1 MTLLAAP
8 LRAAPAWARYG
19 LAALV
24 AVGALGGAASLSVQ
38 STVET
43 AVAQAQRGE
52 VRVVQLQVGQ
62 VPAGFHLS
70 IGAQDR
76 TRRLLWIDRA
86 GVRRSALLATYSGG
100 DLAEP
105 DVLATVVAAAPPNRR
120 PRVVPS
126 GALLRERAASV
137 GAGALLLLLALLA
150 FGPQPR
156 RLTKWGWTWLLLVL
170 PLSAGPALLLAREA
184 PWSRRATAERE
195 PVDRRD
201 SVPGVRT
208 TGGVALVLV
217 LAVTVLLSGLT
228 TLLVAATPL
237 GHPQPPGPYDVV
249 RTDGTRGP
257 GTLP

>member
-8 LRAAPAWARYG
+8 PRAAPARARYV

-24 AVGALGGAASLSVQ
+24 AVGALGGAASLSVA
-38 STVET
+38 SDLET

-52 VRVVQLQVGQ
+52 VRVVQLQVGDA
-62 VPAGFHLS
+62 PDGLHLR
-70 IGAQDR
+70 IGGQDDS
-76 TRRLLWIDRA
+76 RRLLWLDRA
-86 GVRRSALLATYSGG
+86 GVRRSARLATYGGG

-105 DVLATVVAAAPPNRR
+105 DVLATVLAAAPSGGQPAI
-120 PRVVPS
+120 VSS
-126 GALLRERAASV
+126 GALLRERAAAV
-137 GAGALLLLLALLA
+137 GSGAVLLLLALLA

-170 PLSAGPALLLAREA
+170 PQFAGPALLLWREA

-195 PVDRRD
+195 PVDRHD

-217 LAVTVLLSGLT
+217 LVVSVLLAGLATMLVTV
-228 TLLVAATPL
+228 TPL
-237 GHPQPPGPYDVV
+237 DDLQPARPYDVV
-249 RTDGTRGP
+249 RIDGTRGP
-257 GTLP
+257 GQLH